1 MADITKWLIA
11 AALTLVMGAAFI
23 QADARWLRHV
33 EFDNWAQAQVQRD
46 NQSELRATDRR
57 IADIQGELQY
67 GNLTPERRAQL
78 EQLLTLLLSQ
88 KAELEAALSDS

>member
-1 MADITKWLIA
+1 M
-11 AALTLVMGAAFI
+11 
-23 QADARWLRHV
+23 
-33 EFDNWAQAQVQRD
+33 
-46 NQSELRATDRR
+46 
-57 IADIQGELQY
+57 ADIQGELQY

>member
-1 MADITKWLIA
+1 MGDVTKWMIA

-33 EFDNWAQAQVQRD
+33 EFDSWAQAQVQRD

-57 IADIQGELQY
+57 ITDVQGELQY
-67 GNLTPERRAQL
+67 GTLTPERRAQL
-78 EQLLTLLLSQ
+78 EQLLALLMAQ
-88 KAELEAALSDS
+88 KAELEALLNAD